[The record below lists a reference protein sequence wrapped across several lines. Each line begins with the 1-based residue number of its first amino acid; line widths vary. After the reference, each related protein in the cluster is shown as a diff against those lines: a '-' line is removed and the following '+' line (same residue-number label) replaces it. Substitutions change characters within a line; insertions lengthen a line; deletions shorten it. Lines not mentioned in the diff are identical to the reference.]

1 MVHLK
6 SCVQWLDVQMDI
18 SGVPQ
23 VLVLGWCH
31 LTFFIGNM
39 GSGIEYT
46 FGKFANDTD
55 TLKVRDAIQ
64 RD

>member
-1 MVHLK
+1 
-6 SCVQWLDVQMDI
+6 MDI